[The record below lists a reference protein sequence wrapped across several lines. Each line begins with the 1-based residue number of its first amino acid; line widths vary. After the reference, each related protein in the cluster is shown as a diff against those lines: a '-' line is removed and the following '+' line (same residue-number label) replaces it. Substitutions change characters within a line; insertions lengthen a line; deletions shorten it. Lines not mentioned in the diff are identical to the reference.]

1 MSISIPVRSRGGAP
15 FHRLVYNPLLMRRS
29 ALLWLVPLLWAA
41 CSPAAPRLKRTT
53 PFRVVVLGFDGVDPD
68 LVRQWI
74 DELPNIRRVAAA
86 GTLAT
91 LGTTNPPESPV
102 AWASWSTGLN
112 PGKHGIFDFL
122 RRDPESYRPSIGL
135 VRVERPRFL
144 LGVIPVSRARIT
156 NLRKGTPF
164 WEYLDRQGISSVN
177 LRMPLEFPAK
187 VLEHGVTWSG
197 LGVPDV
203 RGTWGTYF
211 YFATDVSQWE
221 LKDTEFGGRLVRLEF
236 DEEGVARVELDGPI
250 DPRMT
255 DYRRIAIPI
264 EFELLGEDAVK
275 IRLQGQEQVLKA
287 GSWSDWYQ
295 FIFPVG
301 PVVSLAGVSRFY
313 VLETSPEVRV
323 YLMPISFD
331 PRNPPVPLAS
341 PDDFTSRLVQE
352 LGLFKTLGWIH
363 ETWGLNEERIDE
375 GVFLEDLFRNMDN
388 LAAALLRE
396 LDADRASVVSAVFTA
411 TDSVSHMF
419 FRLMDPRHPRYDP
432 ELAAEYGDA
441 VLRVYRRMDEIIG
454 AVMERLGSEDYLV
467 VVSDHGFHSWR
478 REFNTN
484 TWLARN
490 GYLVLRREDPKE
502 FKKLDDMFS
511 GGSFFPNVDWSRT
524 RAYALGLGH
533 VYVNLRGREAQG
545 IVEPGEEYDRLVR
558 EIREKLLAFRDP
570 DTGEPVLHG
579 VYLRDEIYTGDQL
592 EHAGDLQLTFR
603 SGYRTSWQTSLG
615 AVPEQIITANLKKW
629 SGDHCSS
636 DFSDTGGFLLTNH
649 PIRDTSPT
657 ILDVA
662 PTIYRLF
669 GLEIPAEVDGRPWEW
684 LQGGTA
690 RVSSGNELGH

>member
-1 MSISIPVRSRGGAP
+1 
-15 FHRLVYNPLLMRRS
+15 MRRS
-29 ALLWLVPLLWAA
+29 ALLWLFPLVWTA
-41 CSPAAPRLKRTT
+41 CSPTVPRLERTT

-68 LVRQWI
+68 LVAQWI
-74 DELPNIRRVAAA
+74 DRLPNIRRVAAA

-122 RRDPESYRPSIGL
+122 RRDPETYRPSIGL

-144 LGVIPVSRARIT
+144 FGAIPIRRAKIT
-156 NLRKGTPF
+156 NLRQGTPF
-164 WEYLDRQGISSVN
+164 WEYLDRRGISSVN
-177 LRMPLEFPAK
+177 LRMPLEFPATA
-187 VLEHGVTWSG
+187 LEHGVTWSG

-221 LKDTEFGGRLVRLEF
+221 LKDTEFGGRLIRLEF
-236 DEEGVARVELDGPI
+236 DDQGVARVELDGPI
-250 DPRMT
+250 DPRST
-255 DYRRIAIPI
+255 DYRRIAIPV
-264 EFELLGEDAVK
+264 EFALQGEDAVAV
-275 IRLQGQEQVLKA
+275 RLQGQEQVLKA
-287 GSWSDWYQ
+287 GSWSDWYR
-295 FIFPVG
+295 FTFPVG
-301 PVVSLAGVSRFY
+301 PVVTLAGVSRFY
-313 VLETSPEVRV
+313 VLETSPEVRI

-341 PDDFTSRLVQE
+341 PGDFTSRLVEE

-396 LDADRASVVSAVFTA
+396 LDADRSSVVSAVFTA

-419 FRLMDPRHPRYDP
+419 FRLMDPQHPRYDP
-432 ELAAEYGDA
+432 ELAASYGDA
-441 VLRVYRRMDEIIG
+441 ILRVYQRMDEIIG
-454 AVMERLGSEDYLV
+454 AVMERLGQDDYLV

-533 VYVNLRGREAQG
+533 IYVNLRGREAQG
-545 IVEPGEEYDRLVR
+545 IVEPGEEYERLVR

-570 DTGEPVLHG
+570 DTGEPVLQG
-579 VYLRDEIYTGDQL
+579 VYLRDEIYKGDQL

-615 AVPEQIITANLKKW
+615 AVPEQIITANMKKW

-657 ILDVA
+657 IMDVA
-662 PTIYRLF
+662 PTVYRLF

-684 LQGGTA
+684 LPGKGARTGG
-690 RVSSGNELGH
+690 GNELGR